1 VLAAWFTL
9 RVLALKIVRDM
20 ELLTILNHC
29 HRHRG
34 FVYQHARFG
43 PGKNSIEVHVR
54 PREGSTAVCSG
65 CHQPAAGYDHLP
77 ERCFE
82 FIPLWGFLV
91 FLLYRM
97 RRVDCRHC
105 GVVVE
110 EVPWGDGKHQL
121 TRAYMLFLAR
131 WARKL
136 SWKETAEAFHT
147 SWDQVCDAVE
157 YVVGWGLQ
165 HRTLESICAIGV
177 DEIQYAKG
185 HKYLTLV
192 YQIDP
197 GFTRLLWVGKE
208 RTIESF
214 QGFFT
219 VIGEQLAAQIEFVCS
234 DMWQPYLDVIRQ
246 KCSQALHI
254 LDRFHIVA
262 KMNKALDDV
271 RAAES
276 RKMAQD
282 GHPPLLKKSRWCVL
296 KRKENLTSQQKF
308 RLARPAPLQ
317 PPDRPCLSPQRRFS
331 AVLGI
336 QLAHMGRHV
345 PGFLVP
351 PNDAIPHRADEE
363 DRPDVARSPRAA
375 AQLFQGQKADFQRCG
390 RGAEQQSQSNHEKIL
405 WLSYLS
411 HPGTRALSLT
421 WQTT

>member
-1 VLAAWFTL
+1 
-9 RVLALKIVRDM
+9 
-20 ELLTILNHC
+20 
-29 HRHRG
+29 
-34 FVYQHARFG
+34 
-43 PGKNSIEVHVR
+43 
-54 PREGSTAVCSG
+54 
-65 CHQPAAGYDHLP
+65 
-77 ERCFE
+77 
-82 FIPLWGFLV
+82 
-91 FLLYRM
+91 M

-121 TRAYMLFLAR
+121 TKAYMLFLAR

-165 HRTLESICAIGV
+165 HRMLESIRAIGV

-192 YQIDP
+192 YQIDQ
-197 GFTRLLWVGKE
+197 GFTRLLWVGK
-208 RTIESF
+208 
-214 QGFFT
+214 
-219 VIGEQLAAQIEFVCS
+219 
-234 DMWQPYLDVIRQ
+234 
-246 KCSQALHI
+246 
-254 LDRFHIVA
+254 
-262 KMNKALDDV
+262 
-271 RAAES
+271 
-276 RKMAQD
+276 
-282 GHPPLLKKSRWCVL
+282 
-296 KRKENLTSQQKF
+296 
-308 RLARPAPLQ
+308 
-317 PPDRPCLSPQRRFS
+317 
-331 AVLGI
+331 
-336 QLAHMGRHV
+336 LAHLGRHV

-405 WLSYLS
+405 WLSHLP